1 MLSLATPET
10 LWVNMTAREA
20 ALGIQLHWGPDV
32 PLTLSL
38 GYGYYPNETS
48 YDAQTHLPP
57 VAATGSQLPW
67 LFLEGLPGCG
77 QLQTK
82 VSKKKKIKEQ
92 DQGDGSVIKI

>member
-10 LWVNMTAREA
+10 LWVNLTVREA

-38 GYGYYPNETS
+38 GFGYYPNETS

-67 LFLEGLPGCG
+67 LFLEGLPGWG
-77 QLQTK
+77 QFQSK
-82 VSKKKKIKEQ
+82 VSKKKIKEQ
-92 DQGDGSVIKI
+92 GQGDGLVIKI

>member
-57 VAATGSQLPW
+57 VAATGSQSASLA
-67 LFLEGLPGCG
+67 
-77 QLQTK
+77 
-82 VSKKKKIKEQ
+82 VSR
-92 DQGDGSVIKI
+92 GASRVWPASN